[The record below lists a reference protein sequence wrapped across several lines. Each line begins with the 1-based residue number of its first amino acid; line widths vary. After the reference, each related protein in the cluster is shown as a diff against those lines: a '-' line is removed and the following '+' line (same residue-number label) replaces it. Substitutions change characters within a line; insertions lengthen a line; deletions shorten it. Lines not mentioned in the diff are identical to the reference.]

1 MQKERIVSLINRYHL
16 AGNTDSV
23 KLIIKDNQLVCSFIS
38 SNQNVIG
45 EVVLDSVDI
54 EDAELAVYTTSQLLK
69 MLSVLDSEIDIKLVK
84 VDQKVFS
91 LIISDSNTSITYMLS
106 DLSVIKAVPKIKAL
120 PSFDVKIDIT
130 KEFSDKFLKAKNGM
144 PEAENFAVTSD
155 GTNSEVLL
163 NYSTV
168 NTNRI
173 KFSVNAES
181 EGKLSPTCFSANIFK
196 EILNS
201 NKGAE
206 TGIFEVSGQ
215 GLARATFTGKDFKS
229 TYYLV
234 QLSIQ

>member
-1 MQKERIVSLINRYHL
+1 
-16 AGNTDSV
+16 
-23 KLIIKDNQLVCSFIS
+23 
-38 SNQNVIG
+38 
-45 EVVLDSVDI
+45 
-54 EDAELAVYTTSQLLK
+54 
-69 MLSVLDSEIDIKLVK
+69 
-84 VDQKVFS
+84 
-91 LIISDSNTSITYMLS
+91 
-106 DLSVIKAVPKIKAL
+106 
-120 PSFDVKIDIT
+120 
-130 KEFSDKFLKAKNGM
+130 M

-201 NKGAE
+201 NKGADA
-206 TGIFEVSGQ
+206 GIFEVSGQ

-229 TYYLV
+229 IYYLV

>member
-1 MQKERIVSLINRYHL
+1 MQKEKLVSFINRYYL

-23 KLIIKDNQLVCSFIS
+23 KLVVKEGQLLCSFIS

-45 EVVLDSVDI
+45 EVTLQSVDM

-69 MLSVLDSEIDIKLVK
+69 MLSVLDDSVEIKFVK
-84 VDQKVFS
+84 VGDKVFS
-91 LIISDSNTSITYMLS
+91 MIVEDKNTSITYMLA
-106 DLSVIKAVPKIKAL
+106 DLSVIKAVPKVKTL
-120 PSFDVKIDIT
+120 PQFDVSINIT
-130 KEFSDKFLKAKNGM
+130 KEFSEKFLKAKNGM
-144 PEAENFAVTSD
+144 PEAENFAVVSD
-155 GTNSEVLL
+155 AISSEILL

-173 KFSVNAES
+173 KFSVDATSNN
-181 EGKLSPTCFSANIFK
+181 KLGATCFSANIFK
-196 EILNS
+196 EILTA

-206 TGIFEVSGQ
+206 SGVFEVSGQ
-215 GLARATFTGKDFKS
+215 GLARVTFTGKDFNS